1 MVYGPYA
8 VMVDMAV
15 IAVNAT
21 LLPSD
26 GNVHTKETITVIIV
40 ALIGVFSL
48 LVRCTNHLWPGSAT
62 SRAIA

>member
-15 IAVNAT
+15 IAVKAT
-21 LLPSD
+21 LLPND
-26 GNVHTKETITVIIV
+26 GNVHTKETITVMIV

-48 LVRCTNHLWPGSAT
+48 RVRCTNHLWPGSAT

>member
-1 MVYGPYA
+1 
-8 VMVDMAV
+8 MAV

-26 GNVHTKETITVIIV
+26 GKVQINDTITVIIV
-40 ALIGVFSL
+40 ALIGVLSFF
-48 LVRCTNHLWPGSAT
+48 VKCTNHLCPGSAT